1 MEKDKHGKLL
11 LIGMVLFF
19 IAVIL
24 LGGFVGKQLLKTAQ
38 ASKDSA
44 SKAEILNTTVESED
58 FSEKGGFPTITPFIA
73 DTPTPTSTSTL
84 PPTNTP
90 TNTPTDT
97 PTNTPTSTSTNTPT
111 NTSTNTPTNTSTNTP
126 TNTPTSTATNT
137 ATVTSTPA
145 TPPTIGAPGNP
156 QTYVGAGV
164 IFAFLAVLSFGF
176 YFFNYVQLKRK

>member
-1 MEKDKHGKLL
+1 MEKDKQGKLL
-11 LIGMVLFF
+11 LIGMILFF

-24 LGGFVGKQLLKTAQ
+24 LGGFVGKQLVKTAQ

-44 SKAEILNTTVESED
+44 YEPESQNTTEESED
-58 FSEKGGFPTITPFIA
+58 ISEKGGFPSITPFIA
-73 DTPTPTSTSTL
+73 DTPTPTSTL

-90 TNTPTDT
+90 TST
-97 PTNTPTSTSTNTPT
+97 PTNTPTSTP
-111 NTSTNTPTNTSTNTP
+111 
-126 TNTPTSTATNT
+126 TNT

-156 QTYVGAGV
+156 QSYIGAGV
-164 IFAFLAVLSFGF
+164 IFAFLALLSFGF